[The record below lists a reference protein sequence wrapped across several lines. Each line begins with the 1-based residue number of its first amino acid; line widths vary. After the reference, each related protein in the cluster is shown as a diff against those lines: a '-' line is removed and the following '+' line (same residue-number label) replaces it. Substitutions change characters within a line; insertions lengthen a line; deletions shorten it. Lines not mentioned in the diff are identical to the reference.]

1 MKFLDQIR
9 RYLQVLLLIGA
20 VASLSESAFAFP
32 EHLFVLTS
40 DFPASGNSAALDIL
54 PPWNPQ
60 VDLEPVGARATLR
73 HFQGQHYVVNHSP
86 LDNVQVID
94 PETFDTVLEFP
105 VGSGTDPRDIAWID
119 DQIAYVSCWNS
130 QWLYRMDPSS
140 GAMLDSLSL
149 AGFSDPDGL
158 PEMGTMARDGDH
170 LLVQIRRLDRQANL
184 TPVPPSYLAVVDVT
198 TNQLVDV
205 DPIEP
210 GVQGIELQGT
220 VPSFKMQLE
229 ARRLFV
235 SVPGIWF
242 ESDGGIEEI
251 DLDNL
256 QSLGFLTSEVQI
268 PAAQMGTFILVS
280 PEKGYVINHTDIV
293 LSSHLMSFSR
303 LDGSPLAQVM
313 FTLET
318 VVENLAF
325 DPATHQ
331 LFFPDSGS
339 PVPGVRVLDTST
351 DTELTTSPVTTGMP
365 PRDLVV
371 ARPPGPVAVGR
382 EETRWT
388 GTGDIRRGSGF
399 TGISPNP
406 FNPQTT
412 IGYYLDEQKTVCVSV
427 YDIFGRRLI
436 VLVDQLLE
444 AGTHTVEWN
453 GRDSASLLVS
463 SGIYVVRIE
472 TPDELDSRQIVLIR

>member
-1 MKFLDQIR
+1 MGYLRQIR
-9 RYLQVLLLIGA
+9 WYLKVWLLIGA
-20 VASLSESAFAFP
+20 VASLNQSAFAFP

-40 DFPASGNSAALDIL
+40 DFPESGNSAALDIL

-73 HFQGQHYVVNHSP
+73 HFQGRHYVVNHSP

-130 QWLYRMDPSS
+130 QWLYLIDPSN

-198 TNQLVDV
+198 TNQLLDV
-205 DPIEP
+205 DPMEP
-210 GVQGIELQGT
+210 GVQGIQLQGT

-313 FTLET
+313 YTLET
-318 VVENLAF
+318 AVENLAF

-339 PVPGVRVLDTST
+339 PATGVRVLDTST
-351 DTELTTSPVTTGMP
+351 DTELTTSPISTGLP

-371 ARPPGPVAVGR
+371 ARPPGPAAVGR
-382 EETRWT
+382 EETRRT
-388 GTGDIRRGSGF
+388 GTGDIQRESEF
-399 TGISPNP
+399 WGIFPNP
-406 FNPQTT
+406 FNPKTT
-412 IGYYLDEQKTVCVSV
+412 IGYYLDRQKSV
-427 YDIFGRRLI
+427 HLSVLDISGRRLA
-436 VLVDQLLE
+436 VLVDQVIE
-444 AGTHTVEWN
+444 AGHHQVEWS
-453 GRDSASLLVS
+453 GRDSAGQPVS
-463 SGIYVVRIE
+463 SGTYILRME
-472 TPDELDSRQIVLIR
+472 TPDKVESRRALLIR